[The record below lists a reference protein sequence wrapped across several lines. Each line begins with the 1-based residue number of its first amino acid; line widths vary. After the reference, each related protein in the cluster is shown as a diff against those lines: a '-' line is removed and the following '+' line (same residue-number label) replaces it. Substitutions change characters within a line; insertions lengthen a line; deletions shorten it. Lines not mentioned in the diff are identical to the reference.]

1 MLKDFTVYT
10 YIYAKICVRVHA
22 CIYIEREIYTY
33 TVQYMYT
40 YTYACTCALIYCM
53 HIYIYLC
60 IGSGPWYG
68 MLDDCA
74 QFCLARRCTV
84 DDVHVIF

>member
-1 MLKDFTVYT
+1 MCACACVYIYRERDIYIYSTVYV
-10 YIYAKICVRVHA
+10 YIYI
-22 CIYIEREIYTY
+22 
-33 TVQYMYT
+33 
-40 YTYACTCALIYCM
+40 CM
-53 HIYIYLC
+53 HMCPHILHAYIYIYLC